1 MNNQITGKHYDMN
14 LLLEKWLPVA
24 IPDFSQS
31 YEVSNFG
38 RVRSIDREIIR
49 NGHNMNLTGKVLRQA
64 DNGNGYLSV
73 MLSNG
78 KLQRRFL
85 VHRLVA
91 NSFLGLESTRPHVNH
106 INGKK
111 NDNRASNLE
120 WCTRQENG
128 NHASITGLVAFGKR
142 NSQYK
147 GSIKA
152 INVSSGEAILLNG
165 TRELK
170 EYGLNSD
177 LVYKCLSGKRKTHKG
192 YRFERLN
199 MDGVNHVNNNA

>member
-1 MNNQITGKHYDMN
+1 MSNQFTDNHYDTN
-14 LLLEKWLPVA
+14 FQSEEWLPV
-24 IPDFSQS
+24 PVQNFSES
-31 YEVSNFG
+31 YEVSNLG
-38 RVRSIDREIIR
+38 RVRSLDREIIR

-73 MLSNG
+73 MFSSG

-91 NSFLGLESTRPHVNH
+91 NSFLELEPTRPHVNH

-128 NHASITGLVAFGKR
+128 NHASITGLAAFGRR

-147 GSIKA
+147 GPIKA
-152 INVSSGEAILLNG
+152 VNVSSGEAILLNG

-177 LVYKCLSGKRKTHKG
+177 HVYRCLSGKRKTHKG

-199 MDGVNHVNNNA
+199 GDGINHVNNNA